1 MKTRV
6 CLNYFMSDCLS
17 DCIWKQIFA
26 SNLPTDTVN
35 FDLLDNFCN
44 SKAFDT
50 VFDQQM
56 SKRELK
62 LVLEFI

>member
-1 MKTRV
+1 
-6 CLNYFMSDCLS
+6 MSDCLS

-26 SNLPTDTVN
+26 SNLLTDTVN

-62 LVLEFI
+62 LVLKFI